1 MEGLQRHSGRTNSAE
16 LVREQRISD
25 DELRQMFVAI
35 DQDSSGFIDELELQ
49 NALKLYGIQFSISSS
64 KKLLQKIDKSGRGE
78 IAFDAFKEFF
88 GRVENPNDLKMLLSA
103 ETRKFFDYKQMVDG
117 DPAFA
122 KTYAVPA
129 LVPCLEKKTGHI
141 DAIEKVVWVS
151 DTEVVSGSTDGEVR
165 KAAVGQQGVSLFN
178 VGSAL
183 YSMSLS
189 PDGKRLLV
197 GHGTKASNCTMW
209 SLEEGGGQS
218 ALAVYSGNDAPVY
231 ATAYATEYLATGTK
245 SGGCCVYRPSD
256 PAPIITWT
264 GHQGVVY
271 SADFAKSGMNRG
283 ALVTASKDGTVK
295 VWDARGAATTMRPVA
310 EIPEAA
316 AGGAAW
322 QALWRRDFEL
332 LTCGDDYS
340 IKRWDSRKLADGPLS
355 CYFGHSDIVRCIA
368 LSKCETYLASGTVG
382 GSVRLWMSDQDQLLA
397 DRLANVQLEGAEV
410 GKRVAKL
417 TELFENGELD
427 DANELKVARETGV
440 DLEAQAAG
448 LEEQILQQKM
458 LGCVQARRG
467 LDGSALPVSSL
478 AWRNCAN
485 GALRVAVGSHDQNVR
500 LFEVTPEDLAP
511 AML

>member
-1 MEGLQRHSGRTNSAE
+1 MDRVNSAE
-16 LVREQRISD
+16 LLRQQRIGD
-25 DELRQMFVAI
+25 DELRQMFLQI
-35 DQDSSGFIDELELQ
+35 DLDQSGFIDETELQ

-64 KKLLQKIDKSGRGE
+64 QKLLQKIDKSGRGE
-78 IAFDAFKEFF
+78 IRFDAFKEFF

-103 ETRKFFDYKQMVDG
+103 ESRKFFDYKQMVDG

-122 KTYAVPA
+122 KTYAIPP
-129 LVPCLEKKTGHI
+129 LVSPLEKIIGHI
-141 DAIEKVVWVS
+141 DAVEKVVWVS

-165 KAAVGQQGVSLFN
+165 KSTVGQQNGVSLFN
-178 VGSAL
+178 IGSSL

-197 GHGTKASNCTMW
+197 GHGTKDSNCTMW

-218 ALAVYSGNDAPVY
+218 ALTVYSGNDAPVY
-231 ATAYATEYLATGTK
+231 ATAYAPDYLATGTK
-245 SGGCCVYRPSD
+245 SGGCCVYSPSS
-256 PAPIITWT
+256 PAPIITWE

-271 SADFAKSGMNRG
+271 SADFAKSGVNRG

-295 VWDARGAATTMRPVA
+295 VWDARGSPTTMKPVA

-368 LSKCETYLASGTVG
+368 LSPCQTYLASGTVG
-382 GSVRLWMSDQDQLLA
+382 GSVRLWMSGQDQLLA
-397 DRLANVQLEGAEV
+397 DRLANVQLEGAEAR
-410 GKRVAKL
+410 KRVAKL

-427 DANELKVARETGV
+427 DANELKVAQSRKN
-440 DLEAQAAG
+440 DLEAQAAE
-448 LEEQILQQKM
+448 LEEQLLKQKM
-458 LGCVQARRG
+458 LGCVQAARG

-478 AWRNCAN
+478 AWRNCAS
-485 GALRVAVGSHDQNVR
+485 GVLRVAVGSHDQAVR
-500 LFEVTPEDLAP
+500 VFEVTSEDLAP
-511 AML
+511 L